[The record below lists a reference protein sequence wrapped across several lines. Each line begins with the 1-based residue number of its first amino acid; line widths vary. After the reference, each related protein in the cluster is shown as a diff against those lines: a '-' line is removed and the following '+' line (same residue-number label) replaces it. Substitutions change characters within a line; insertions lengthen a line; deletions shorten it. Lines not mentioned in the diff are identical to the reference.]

1 MKRTF
6 LLLTMLGGM
15 LVASAQYVA
24 DYLDAANTYYRKGDY
39 ASAVEYYQKYL
50 NGPGGAAT
58 GTFNPYAPQK
68 QKGKKSNAL
77 DVNEVKYRVAECY
90 RNLNYPS
97 KAAPMYKEVIQ
108 ANSKDY
114 PLAKYYYGQQLR
126 AMGQYA
132 EAADQFNQFLSD
144 YQMDDAYRKSAHRE
158 VKNLAFVEKEMK
170 KKGLQYYTLNKSR
183 YQVNTK
189 GAAYAPVWMNEKTLL
204 FTSTRPLDSDA
215 KGKQYLNRVF
225 QATYQPDTA
234 MVGTVSIP
242 DAGKMHQGAVTL
254 TPDGNTMFLTGW
266 SIKGGK
272 KIIYASQKD
281 GAGWTKPVALG
292 ISINLPGS
300 NNQQPHVSPDGS
312 YLYFSSDRAGGK
324 GGFDLWAAP
333 LTNGQPGEA
342 TNLGATINTIDD
354 EQAPFYHAPSGSL
367 IFSCNGRVGM
377 GGYDFFQSKGN
388 IGQWAEP
395 VNLGYPVNS
404 VKDDIYMYTR
414 GTAKNILSDVVLSSD
429 REAVCCLE
437 LFDLQ
442 RRIPARTITGSV
454 VSCIDRSPVS
464 GVTVEIL
471 DAASGS
477 GITTKQTDAQGQ
489 YQVVLQDPRPLKA
502 VAKMDGYADTISII
516 PVPEEMDID
525 QLEFSA
531 GSFCI
536 RPILP
541 PLPPVGTNVEIPNI
555 LYDFNKA
562 TLQEVSFHVL
572 DSLGALLMANPNTV
586 IEIRS
591 HTDNIGPVAYNLD
604 LSNRRAK
611 SVVDYLVSR
620 GVKAEQLQA
629 KGYGE
634 SLPIE
639 PNRING
645 KDNPA
650 GRAKN
655 RRTEFKVL
663 KN

>member
-1 MKRTF
+1 MKRIF
-6 LLLTMLGGM
+6 LLLITLGGM
-15 LVASAQYVA
+15 LTASAQYVA
-24 DYLDAANTYYRKGDY
+24 DYLNGANEYYRKGDY
-39 ASAVEYYQKYL
+39 ASAVEYYEKYL
-50 NGPGGAAT
+50 KGTGGSST
-58 GTFNPYAPQK
+58 ESFNPYAPQK
-68 QKGKKSNAL
+68 QKGKRAKTFDL
-77 DVNEVKYRVAECY
+77 IEVKYRMAECH
-90 RNLNYPS
+90 RNLHYPS
-97 KAAPMYKEVIQ
+97 KAAPLYKEVID
-108 ANSKDY
+108 SKSKNY

-132 EAADQFNQFLSD
+132 QAGEQFKQFLSD
-144 YQMDDAYRKSAHRE
+144 YQVDDAYRKSANRE
-158 VKNLAFVEKEMK
+158 VKNLAFVESEMK
-170 KKGLQYYTLNKSR
+170 KKGLQYFTLKKSR
-183 YQVNTK
+183 YRINGK
-189 GAAYAPVWMNEKTLL
+189 GATYAPVWLNEKTLL
-204 FTSTRPLDSDA
+204 FTSTRPLDPDA
-215 KGKQYLNRVF
+215 KGKQFLNRIF
-225 QATYQPDTA
+225 QAVYQQDTA
-234 MVGTVSIP
+234 FVRAISIP
-242 DAGKMHQGAVTL
+242 DAGEMHQGAVTL
-254 TPDGNTMFLTGW
+254 TPDGKTMFLTGW
-266 SIKGGK
+266 STKGDK
-272 KIIYASQKD
+272 KIIYVSQKD
-281 GAGWTKPVALG
+281 GAEWTKPAALG
-292 ISINLPGS
+292 ASINALGS
-300 NNQQPHVSPDGS
+300 NNQQPHVSPDGK

-342 TNLGATINTIDD
+342 KNLGAVINTADD

-367 IFSCNGRVGM
+367 IFSCNGRIGM
-377 GGYDFFQSKGN
+377 GGYDFFQSKG
-388 IGQWAEP
+388 GMDRWSEP

-442 RRIPARTITGSV
+442 RRLPARTVTGSV
-454 VSCIDRSPVS
+454 VSCKDQLPVP

-471 DAASGS
+471 DAATNTA
-477 GITTKQTDAQGQ
+477 IVTKQTDAQGQ

-502 VAKMDGYADTISII
+502 VAKMDGYADTVSIV
-516 PVPEEMDID
+516 PVPEEMEID
-525 QLEFSA
+525 QLEFAA

-536 RPILP
+536 RPIPP
-541 PLPPVGTNVEIPNI
+541 PLPPVGTIVEIPNI
-555 LYDFNKA
+555 LYDFGKA
-562 TLQEVSFHVL
+562 TLQAVSFPVL
-572 DSLGALLMANPNTV
+572 DSLATLLIGNPNTV

-591 HTDNIGPVAYNLD
+591 HTDDVGSSTYNLD

-611 SVVDYLVSR
+611 SVVEYLITR
-620 GVKAEQLQA
+620 GVKAEQLQS

-639 PNRING
+639 PNRVNG